1 MLVTNRLAPLREALA
16 KNDAEQFAS
25 KEPEPCPLALRLDL
39 SNSHCK
45 TKHIG

>member
-25 KEPEPCPLALRLDL
+25 KEPEPLSFGAQIRFVEQPL
-39 SNSHCK
+39 
-45 TKHIG
+45 